1 MQENTKIIILNNQKD
16 NSIKAVLNLKE
27 GKNSF
32 VKIFNFQAKSK
43 KLALGIKQKDEII
56 KIPLNFQN
64 NNCDFLLPKSI
75 NLKENFLCAMVD
87 VSNAFCP
94 EIVLSG
100 SANNFLQNS
109 KIENAFTQTKP
120 QDLSV
125 LYEEFDDDKIE
136 SLVDK
141 NLEEDLNSVYYDAC
155 SLCRYRKAFYEEGKK
170 CCCINETNEEK
181 NDKKNIETEV
191 SFQTIKETGEE
202 ENAIFNQEKS
212 LLDDNLDL
220 GVKESEKR
228 KNVENEP
235 ILSFYEQVKTQID
248 ALFEKYPKE
257 EMLENLISNS
267 KWVRVNFN
275 GKEEFYVLGLIY
287 DDENKKVEYIS
298 YGMPSNDNKNPPED
312 LKDFAQ
318 WLPIDFNKPEAD
330 GFWLVY
336 QEAFSGETIK
346 VNLI

>member
-1 MQENTKIIILNNQKD
+1 MQENTKIVILNNQKD

-27 GKNSF
+27 GKNSSI
-32 VKIFNFQAKSK
+32 KIFNFQEKSK

-64 NNCDFLLPKSI
+64 NNCDFLLPKNI
-75 NLKENFLCAMVD
+75 NIKENFLCAMVD

-120 QDLSV
+120 QDSSV
-125 LYEEFDDDKIE
+125 LYEEFDDDKIQ

-141 NLEEDLNSVYYDAC
+141 NLEEDLNSVYYDSC
-155 SLCRYRKAFYEEGKK
+155 SLCKYRKAFYEEGEK
-170 CCCINETNEEK
+170 CCCVDKKIEEINDEK
-181 NDKKNIETEV
+181 NIQTRV
-191 SFQTIKETGEE
+191 GFQTIEETDKKKG
-202 ENAIFNQEKS
+202 IICDQEKS
-212 LLDDNLDL
+212 PLNNGLDS
-220 GVKESEKR
+220 GVKEFEKS
-228 KNVENEP
+228 KNIENEP
-235 ILSFYEQVKTQID
+235 ILSFYEQVKTQVD

-257 EMLENLISNS
+257 VNLENLISNS
-267 KWVRVNFN
+267 KWVRVEFN
-275 GKEEFYVLGLIY
+275 NKEEFYVLGLIY
-287 DDENKKVEYIS
+287 DDENKEVEYIS
-298 YGMPSNDNKNPPED
+298 YGMPSNDSKNPPED

-318 WLPIDFNKPEAD
+318 WLPIDFNKPDVD
-330 GFWLVY
+330 GFWIVY

>member
-1 MQENTKIIILNNQKD
+1 
-16 NSIKAVLNLKE
+16 
-27 GKNSF
+27 
-32 VKIFNFQAKSK
+32 
-43 KLALGIKQKDEII
+43 
-56 KIPLNFQN
+56 
-64 NNCDFLLPKSI
+64 
-75 NLKENFLCAMVD
+75 MVD

-170 CCCINETNEEK
+170 CCCINETDEEK
-181 NDKKNIETEV
+181 NDKKNTETEV
-191 SFQTIKETGEE
+191 SFQTIKETGKEE
-202 ENAIFNQEKS
+202 TTIFNQEKS

-257 EMLENLISNS
+257 VMLENLISNS

-346 VNLI
+346 VNLV